1 MDKLIITELELSGF
15 KRLALSDTKYI
26 KINPQTNV
34 HLMLGTNGSG
44 KSSIMDLL
52 TPLPPDRSDFE
63 EGGFKRI
70 LFKYDSDNYEMY
82 SEDNKHSI
90 YKNNEP
96 IIEST
101 GIKNM
106 LEFCKSLFNITPTLN
121 NFLLNKT
128 KFTSMS
134 ALDRKDFITSISNVD
149 FDYVNKLYVNIKKRL
164 RDVQA
169 INKHLNNKLL
179 SLKEYIL
186 SEKEISELKETEDRL
201 KNVIYQLFENKV
213 TITNNKEVGRVV
225 NVDKNISKL
234 IDSLSEL
241 NLSIDKLESEHAISK
256 SKLKENQLQIESIE
270 IEIMKLTD
278 VLGVEDINDRLR
290 VIRDRRKELNRSRI
304 LDTNIDIDY
313 LKNMTT
319 MLLDKVMEMSN
330 LYVTPSTIDSTMSL
344 YNTNTNRL
352 STYDNELQ
360 SIYDL
365 KRVYKESTNILT
377 CPKCHTHF
385 DDTIMFD
392 SISKLDIR
400 ITELIELK
408 KPILKENIELKEQ
421 VKSIDE
427 FLTVQSRVKTLLINS
442 KLEQYVNTEDM
453 KEIVRIVTQLKRDVF
468 NTSELLQLD
477 KDEVD
482 LNKQLES
489 NIDTSMFSGLQSKH
503 DELLAINAQLKNSN
517 NRLSTVL
524 NLNNSINSDID
535 KVQYYLNNY
544 EYNRKNEINKIKNTS
559 IDKLISIIKEELV
572 IIGGK
577 LDKFN
582 YMMVEEQ
589 GITKEIEES
598 ELDIELL
605 GILINELNPNTGL
618 IGDSIKSF
626 LGVYINE
633 VNDIIN
639 KVWSYPLEVQPL
651 EDNDK
656 GITYKFPVFIKGEPN
671 TKDISLTSESMS
683 EIINLAFRLV
693 SLKYMGMEG
702 FPLMIDEFGK
712 SMDEVHLIKAY
723 DMLERISDN
732 NDSQMYIIAHIKA
745 CYNRFNNAGMTIVS
759 GLNMEISE

>member
-186 SEKEISELKETEDRL
+186 SEKEITELKETEDRL

-330 LYVTPSTIDSTMSL
+330 LYVTPSTIDSTTSL

-400 ITELIELK
+400 ITELMELK

-442 KLEQYVNTEDM
+442 KLEQYVNTEDI

-503 DELLAINAQLKNSN
+503 DELLAINTQLKNSN

-559 IDKLISIIKEELV
+559 INKLISIIKEELV